1 MTVTYL
7 IGGSRIRIF
16 RNPFGV
22 LLRFLT
28 LITIKGYIPRTGVAF
43 LGDVVTG
50 INTCL
55 RPWVPVAYFPLTYSS
70 TCTIW
75 GTITPYLPIPVAAV
89 TITANLRNITDLP
102 RILCGSGL
110 NKIRDMTRAIGKV

>member
-1 MTVTYL
+1 M
-7 IGGSRIRIF
+7 IGGSGISIF
-16 RNPFGV
+16 RTPLGV
-22 LLRFLT
+22 LPHFLT
-28 LITIKGYIPRTGVAF
+28 FITIKYSTSHIIVAF
-43 LGDVVTG
+43 LSDVGTG

-55 RPWVPVAYFPLTYSS
+55 RPRVPVAYFPLTYSS